1 MNTQD
6 FVKYVNKTRLENKN
20 KWYFLNLVVNDKQ
33 VMIKGFGTWLQVFNV
48 NGLNIPTVSDISVTD
63 FKKLLSESV

>member
-1 MNTQD
+1 MDTQD
-6 FVKYVNKTRLENKN
+6 FVKHVNKTRLENKN

-48 NGLNIPTVSDISVTD
+48 NGLNIPTVSDISVND
-63 FKKLLSESV
+63 FKKLLSENV

>member
-6 FVKYVNKTRLENKN
+6 FIKHVNKTRLENKN
-20 KWYFLNLVVNDKQ
+20 KWYFLNLVVNDKK

-48 NGLNIPTVSDISVTD
+48 NGLNIPTVSDISVND
-63 FKKLLSESV
+63 FKKLLSENV

>member
-6 FVKYVNKTRLENKN
+6 FVKHVNKTRLENKN

-48 NGLNIPTVSDISVTD
+48 NGLNIPTVSDISVAD